1 MFGLYMGIFHTMSSW
16 EAQRN
21 AWALEEEADRLRSQA
36 MRRQMEILRDIAD
49 YRLGK
54 LIDLPPEDVHEVPK
68 KKLIEGPA

>member
-21 AWALEEEADRLRSQA
+21 AWAIEDEIDRMRSQA
-36 MRRQMEILRDIAD
+36 MARQMEILRDIAD

-54 LIDLPPEDVHEVPK
+54 LIDLPPEDVRVVPEA
-68 KKLIEGPA
+68 KLIEGPA